1 MNAFL
6 SRFRRA
12 AASAAAAAAVTASAV
27 FAAPVVTAAP
37 APTVHLYNGDR
48 ITVKHADGTQHFC
61 TVNSVANRDGALY
74 AVTAG
79 HCISAKGAKKPVR
92 VLASDDRTVIASD
105 MKDSGFYLDGS
116 RNFGDPFRDVGW
128 FRLDRN
134 VRPTHTMRG
143 GHITTHIDAGLDKTL
158 TDLSRQINR
167 PRVIGGRIPLSS
179 IHPGQI
185 VCKDGG
191 RSGRTCGP
199 VLRVNPRSGE
209 IYSLLFTIPGDSGSP
224 IYIVGR
230 DGKAYIVAVH
240 GGGVT
245 PFNSDA
251 DAALPMPAGFK

>member
-1 MNAFL
+1 MNALL

-12 AASAAAAAAVTASAV
+12 TAAVAATVVLTAT
-27 FAAPVVTAAP
+27 AATAAP
-37 APTVHLYNGDR
+37 APTVNLYNGDR

-61 TVNSVANRDGALY
+61 TVNSVADRDGALY
-74 AVTAG
+74 AITAG
-79 HCISAKGAKKPVR
+79 HCISAKGPKKPVR
-92 VLASDDRTVIASD
+92 ILASDDRTVIASD
-105 MKDSGFYLDGS
+105 MKDSGYYLDGS

-128 FRLDRN
+128 FRLDGN

-143 GHITTHIDAGLDKTL
+143 GNITTHVDAGLDKSL

-167 PRVIGGRIPLSS
+167 PIAVGGRISLSS
-179 IHPGQI
+179 IRPGHI

-224 IYIVGR
+224 IYIIGR

-240 GGGVT
+240 GGGAT
-245 PFNSDA
+245 PYNSDA
-251 DAALPMPAGFK
+251 DAVLPLPAGLK